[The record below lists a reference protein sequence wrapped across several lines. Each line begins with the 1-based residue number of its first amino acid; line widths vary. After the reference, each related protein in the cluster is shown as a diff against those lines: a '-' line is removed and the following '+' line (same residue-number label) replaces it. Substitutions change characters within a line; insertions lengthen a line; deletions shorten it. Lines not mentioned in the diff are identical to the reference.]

1 MVQNT
6 KNELR
11 SQAHGFTLVE
21 LLVVIAIISILAAML
36 MPALSTAR
44 ERARRISCLSNLR
57 QIGLGLYM
65 YHDDWKE
72 VYPPYRSNAGTEYD
86 LDLLYNSY
94 VSNIRV
100 FTCPSDTVTSLTTD
114 SSYGYVGGLTGR
126 ISDHTSTE
134 VVADD
139 GVGYDLPSLPKRQ
152 VSNHVDGGNISYMDV
167 HVEWVNKHNWPLPT
181 LEHPEYEAFNQN

>member
-1 MVQNT
+1 MVQNK

-11 SQAHGFTLVE
+11 PPAHGFTLIE

-72 VYPPYRSNAGTEYD
+72 TYPPYRSNDGTEYD
-86 LDLLYNSY
+86 LDLLYNTY
-94 VSNIRV
+94 VSDIRA
-100 FTCPSDTVTSLTTD
+100 FSCLSDTDTSLTTD

-126 ISDHTSTE
+126 ITDQTHTE

-139 GVGYDLPSLPKRQ
+139 GVGHGLGSSPTQRGP
-152 VSNHVDGGNISYMDV
+152 NHLDGGNICYMDI
-167 HVEWVNKHNWPLPT
+167 HVEWVNKSQWPLPT